1 MRANVLGKLAANIAG
16 QPTLEYHRT
25 LCGVLSLKNRH
36 AVGGQLDR
44 GCLRVRRDG
53 GSNLPKGFDDHEQND
68 GSDGRL
74 DDGAD

>member
-36 AVGGQLDR
+36 AVGGQLNPI
-44 GCLRVRRDG
+44 VRRDG
-53 GSNLPKGFDDHEQND
+53 SSNLPKGFDDHEEND

-74 DDGAD
+74 YDGAD